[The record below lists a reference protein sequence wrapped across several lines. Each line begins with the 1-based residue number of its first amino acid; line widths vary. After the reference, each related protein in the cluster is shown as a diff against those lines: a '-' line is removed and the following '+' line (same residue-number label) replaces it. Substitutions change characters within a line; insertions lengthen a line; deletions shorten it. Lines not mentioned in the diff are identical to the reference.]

1 MRTMSVELLHAPD
14 TYILGAGQTSFV
26 PAHRSESSTS
36 QLLWAAAQGALADAG
51 LDIGDVD
58 GLGVASFTSAPDHS
72 IDYAVRWNIQPRW
85 LMDSALGGAS
95 GIDMLAHAR
104 AALAV
109 GDASTILLVAGDHF
123 NEDDFSRLV
132 RHYNSSAARD
142 FPNMQAATPNAYF
155 AMITQLQ
162 MHEYELDREDYGRL
176 VIAQRNWAA
185 ENPHAAHR
193 SPLDMDT
200 YLSSPMIADP
210 LGRYDCVPVASGA
223 VAVVV
228 SSQPG
233 PIRLAGVQAQDNVD
247 RQNST
252 GLVTGLVAAVDRL
265 WRDTGHSVADTDVI
279 SVYDDYPAMV
289 VAQLIDCGVLERSDV
304 AGSLRRL
311 LDSGLPAVNT
321 SGGQLSAGQIG
332 AGAGMQG
339 VIEVHDALRD
349 RGPTAT
355 RGAQRGLVTGYGMVT
370 YRYGSCANAALLER
384 A

>member
-1 MRTMSVELLHAPD
+1 MRTMSVELLHDPD
-14 TYILGAGQTSFV
+14 TYILGAGQTPFI
-26 PAHRSESSTS
+26 PAHRSESGTS
-36 QLLWAAAQGALADAG
+36 ELLWAAARGALEDAG
-51 LDIGDVD
+51 LDITDVD

-109 GDASTILLVAGDHF
+109 GDASKILLVAGDHF
-123 NEDDFSRLV
+123 SEDDFARLV
-132 RHYNSSAARD
+132 RHYNSSATRD
-142 FPNMQAATPNAYF
+142 FPNMEAATPNAYF

-162 MHEYELDREDYGRL
+162 MHEYGLDREDYGRL

-200 YLSSPMIADP
+200 YLSAPMIADP

-228 SSQPG
+228 SNQPG
-233 PIRLAGVQAQDNVD
+233 PVRLAGIRAQHNVD

-252 GLVTGLVAAVDRL
+252 GLVTGLSAAVQRL
-265 WRDTGHSVADTDVI
+265 WHETGHSVTDMDVI

-289 VAQLIDCGVLERSDV
+289 VAQLIDCGALDQADV
-304 AGSLRRL
+304 SGSLRSLVSNR
-311 LDSGLPAVNT
+311 SPALNT

-339 VIEVHDALRD
+339 VIEVLDALRD

-355 RGAQRGLVTGYGMVT
+355 RGAQLGLVTGYGMVT

-384 A
+384 T